1 MGNVAI
7 RPVRDEDLDDV
18 MDLYVEFHAFHVAG
32 VPDRLRPMPP
42 RSMRE
47 RKELRDQLRALLHDS
62 QAALLVA
69 AVDHHLIGLAEV
81 YLRRDEELPRAPAR
95 TYGYLQSLMVT
106 AAHRRAGIGRE
117 LVAAA
122 EAWATSHGASEL
134 QLEMWEFAAGPLP
147 FYEAQGYTTLRRK
160 LVRRLS

>member
-1 MGNVAI
+1 MGNVTI
-7 RPVRDEDLDDV
+7 RPAQDEDLDDV

-42 RSMRE
+42 QSVHERE
-47 RKELRDQLRALLHDS
+47 KLRDQLRAFLRDS

-69 AVDHHLIGLAEV
+69 EVDYHLIGLAEV
-81 YLRRDEELPRAPAR
+81 YLRRDEELPLAPAR

-106 AAHRRAGIGRE
+106 VARRRAGIGRE
-117 LVAAA
+117 LMAAA
-122 EAWATSHGASEL
+122 EAWAKSHGASEL

-160 LVRRLS
+160 LVRRLT